1 MTESVVTL
9 RIAGDSR
16 GAVAATQQAAQA
28 VTKLG
33 ATATQ
38 TAAATSGAGTA
49 LDKLGRDAR
58 QAGGAVDALG
68 GKMKGA
74 RFELGGLQAALA
86 GAGLIGFAV
95 VVARASDAAAGL
107 DARLKIVSRSTEEY
121 ANAQGLVLRI
131 AQETRQSL
139 ESTGALYI
147 RLSSALKDTGASQ
160 AEVANLTRTINQ
172 AFAVSGASASEAA
185 AAITQLSQGL
195 AAGALRGDEFNSVAE
210 QSPRIMDALAK
221 SLGVSRGELRAM
233 AENGEL
239 TAEVIRT
246 ALRDAAA
253 DIGAEFAQLPI
264 TIGGGLQQVQNSFSF
279 LVGYLDKE
287 SGTGSA
293 IGRFLGVFADF
304 VESIPA
310 VLVGVFGQFETWWAN
325 LKAVF
330 QAAGLALKTAIMEP
344 LNAIVRGL
352 QLSLAQLA
360 QAAAQLPAGLGDDL
374 ALSLGKAI
382 GQLNQFTFTSAEA
395 REELAAI
402 AAARDAEVD
411 AIQRNVAAQQED
423 FTARR
428 AAIASEKEYENR
440 IRTTNASR
448 KEADTLSK
456 NWAAAERQLAA
467 QRRPLLDQFLEEVRA
482 RRELSAVLRDAERD
496 LDMEIR
502 LAGLSGDAR
511 RALTN
516 EIEAENFALQANGIL
531 TDENVEKLRALYLA
545 KLEQRDATEQAA
557 RAQEDENQ
565 ALAQYA
571 DNYLSQATD
580 AIGDFVSRGMNGWK
594 DLWQSF
600 KDIGKRA
607 LAEFISNIARQRIVV
622 PILAQI
628 TGQGTAGAGGGGL
641 GSLLGNVGGGL
652 GGGIGGIL
660 GAAGSVAGLFGG
672 LGGLGTGLTASAGIF
687 GSAGLIGG
695 LTGSISAGFASIAG
709 GSILQGVG
717 LLAGPIGLAVGALAL
732 LAGALKDTTRR
743 ITVIGSELVGTAGF
757 RNLAPDAVRQ
767 SALGGFAFASIDNVS
782 REERDQLAGA
792 IQQFDAAIAGLL
804 DADQLATVRA
814 AVAAINTSAEEGAIT
829 AETFIQ
835 RRFDAVLGSM
845 SQSVQDFVREGGTL
859 EEQMERLGEALRRP
873 AEIESV
879 LGALERDEMLATMTE
894 LERQTLAVNEQFDA
908 AIEYLT
914 DREASEEQ
922 LARVEE
928 LRTLALGRL
937 QAAQEDVM
945 EVEEARTRDTAGLAR
960 LLGDLRFDESLVG
973 LSELDRQLAILAR
986 QTQDAIDAAT
996 AMGATEDE
1004 LAEIREIGAAR
1015 ARRLTAAQEAANS
1028 GTVSAGELANQAM
1041 AEAAERAREIADAF
1055 RSIVDF
1061 LRDESFSETSTLT
1074 PTQRFAE
1081 AQSQFQDLLT
1091 RAANGDQQ
1099 AAAGIA
1105 GAAQRLLSEGLSF
1118 LGGGDQYRAL
1128 REAVLAALG
1137 PLASFAQSG
1146 SGDVGSVQGR
1156 LLQALATF
1164 RSLFGGGAGVGP
1176 SPSPAPGVLG
1186 AAAANPG
1193 AFGGLAGSV
1202 GALGSSAANDPG
1214 SPYARLETRL
1224 AAVET
1229 AVRQAGDAQVSAI
1242 NRLASSGARFA

>member
-9 RIAGDSR
+9 RIAGDAR

-28 VTKLG
+28 VRNLG

-38 TAAATSGAGTA
+38 TTAATGGAGTA
-49 LDKLGRDAR
+49 LGKLGREAG
-58 QAGGAVDALG
+58 QAGVAIG
-68 GKMKGA
+68 GMGNQMKRA
-74 RFELGGLQAALA
+74 RFELGGFQAALA

-95 VVARASDAAAGL
+95 VLARASDAAAGL

-121 ANAQGLVLRI
+121 ANAQGIVLRI

-139 ESTGALYI
+139 ASTGQLYI
-147 RLSSALKDTGASQ
+147 RLSAALKDTGASQ
-160 AEVANLTRTINQ
+160 AEVAGITRTINQ
-172 AFAVSGASASEAA
+172 AFAVSGATAAEAA

-195 AAGALRGDEFNSVAE
+195 ASGALRGDEFNSVNE
-210 QSPRIMDALAK
+210 QAPRIMDALAK
-221 SLGVSRGELRAM
+221 SLNKTKGELRAL

-239 TAEVIRT
+239 TADVIRT
-246 ALRDAAA
+246 ALRDAATE
-253 DIGAEFAQLPI
+253 IGAEFAQLPQ

-279 LVGYLDKE
+279 LIGYLDKE

-293 IGRFLGVFADF
+293 VGRFLGVFADF

-310 VLVGVFGQFETWWAN
+310 VLVGVFGQFETWWAG
-325 LKAVF
+325 LKALF
-330 QAAGLALKTAIMEP
+330 QTAGLALKSAIMEP
-344 LNAIVRGL
+344 ITAIVRGL
-352 QLSLAQLA
+352 QLSLARIA
-360 QAAAQLPAGLGDDL
+360 QAAAQLPAGLGNEL
-374 ALSLGKAI
+374 ALSLGQAI

-395 REELAAI
+395 RAELAAI
-402 AAARDAEVD
+402 AAARDAEVA

-428 AAIASEKEYENR
+428 QAIASEKEYENR
-440 IRTTNASR
+440 IRTTNAGR
-448 KEADTLSK
+448 KEADALSK

-482 RRELSAVLRDAERD
+482 RRELATVLRDAERD
-496 LDMEIR
+496 LDQEIR
-502 LAGLSGDAR
+502 LARLSGDAR
-511 RALTN
+511 RRLTN

-531 TDENVEKLRALYLA
+531 TDANVAKLQAAYLA
-545 KLEQRDATEQAA
+545 KLEQLDATEQNT
-557 RAQEDENQ
+557 RALEDQNQ
-565 ALAQYA
+565 ALEQFAG
-571 DNYLSQATD
+571 NYLSQAAD
-580 AIGDFVSRGMNGWK
+580 AIGDFVSRGIKGWG
-594 DLWQSF
+594 DLWASF
-600 KDIGKRA
+600 KSIAQRA
-607 LAEFISNIARQRIVV
+607 LGEFISNLARQRIVV
-622 PILAQI
+622 PIIAQI
-628 TGQGTAGAGGGGL
+628 TGQGGAGGGGGL
-641 GSLLGNVGGGL
+641 GSLLGGAGGGI

-660 GAAGSVAGLFGG
+660 GAAGGVAGLFGG

-695 LTGSISAGFASIAG
+695 ITGSISAGFASIAG

-845 SQSVQDFVREGGTL
+845 SESVQDFVREGGTL
-859 EEQMERLGEALRRP
+859 EEQMTRLGEALRRP
-873 AEIESV
+873 AEIEAV
-879 LGALERDEMLATMTE
+879 LGALERDEMLAGMTE

-908 AIEYLT
+908 AIAYLT
-914 DREASEEQ
+914 EREASETQ

-928 LRTLALGRL
+928 LRTAALDRL
-937 QAAQEDVM
+937 QAAQENVLDV
-945 EVEEARTRDTAGLAR
+945 ETDRARDAAGLAR
-960 LLGDLRFDESLVG
+960 LLGDMRFDESLVG
-973 LSELDRQLAILAR
+973 LSDLDRQLAILAR
-986 QTQDAIDAAT
+986 QTQEAVDAAT
-996 AMGATEDE
+996 LMGATEDE
-1004 LAEIREIGAAR
+1004 LAEIRAIGAAR
-1015 ARRLTAAQEAANS
+1015 ARRLTEAQEAANS

-1041 AEAAERAREIADAF
+1041 EEAAQRAREIADAF

-1061 LRDESFSETSTLT
+1061 LRDEQFGETSTLT

-1099 AAAGIA
+1099 AAQGIA

-1146 SGDVGSVQGR
+1146 SSDAGSVQAR

-1176 SPSPAPGVLG
+1176 GPAPGVLG

-1224 AAVET
+1224 AAVES